1 MKQKKKDEKRK
12 KGRERGEREREDGMH
27 PVEAIKF
34 YCTS

>member
-1 MKQKKKDEKRK
+1 MKQEKKVK
-12 KGRERGEREREDGMH
+12 KERGGEKEEREREDGMH